1 MDISDEGGLAFER
14 SSRRYQNRIL
24 LVFIFLF
31 VNNPNLSNQQLMLLL
46 SLEPVDLLIS
56 RRCLWM

>member
-14 SSRRYQNRIL
+14 SSQRYQNRIL

-46 SLEPVDLLIS
+46 SLVPVDLLGS